1 MVAYTDSLGINKG
14 ATALAAS
21 YTNHFSVMDYTID
34 FAKIA
39 AARSAAGATA
49 LASTDTLV
57 LATLPKGTVI
67 LGGMVK
73 LLKAEGAAGT
83 IDLGITGSLTLF
95 ANDFDCNTT
104 VNTIVGSTS
113 ASALTADTNVV
124 MTVNTNS
131 MDVCRVLLSI
141 IVIDVMANPG
151 SIPNAT

>member
-14 ATALAAS
+14 STALAAS
-21 YTNHFSVMDYTID
+21 YTNHFTVMDYTID

-39 AARSAAGATA
+39 AARTAAGATA
-49 LASTDTLV
+49 LAATDTLV
-57 LATLPKGTVI
+57 LATLPKGSMI

-73 LLKAEGAAGT
+73 LLKAEGAAAT

-104 VNTIVGSTS
+104 LNTIVAGTT
-113 ASALTADTNVV
+113 AAGLTADTNVV
-124 MTVNTNS
+124 MTVNSNS

-141 IVIDVMANPG
+141 VVVDVMANPG
-151 SIPNAT
+151 SIPNVT

>member
-14 ATALAAS
+14 SIALASS
-21 YTNHFSVMDYTID
+21 YTNRFTVMEYTID

-57 LATLPKGTVI
+57 LATLPKGSYIV
-67 LGGMVK
+67 GGSVK
-73 LLKAEGAAGT
+73 LLKAEGATAT
-83 IDLGITGSLTLF
+83 IDLGITGTLTLF

-104 VNTIVGSTS
+104 VATMTGATT
-113 ASALTADTNVV
+113 AAFLTADTALV
-124 MTVNTNS
+124 MTVNSNS
-131 MDVCRVLLSI
+131 MDVAKVLLSI
-141 IVIDVMANPG
+141 IVIDAGTNPG

>member
-14 ATALAAS
+14 STALAAS
-21 YTNHFSVMDYTID
+21 YTNHFTVMDYTID

-39 AARSAAGATA
+39 AARTAAGATA

-57 LATLPKGTVI
+57 LATLPKGSMIV
-67 LGGMVK
+67 GGMVK
-73 LLKAEGAAGT
+73 LLKAEGAAAT

-104 VNTIVGSTS
+104 VNTIVGATT

-124 MTVNTNS
+124 MTVNSNS

-141 IVIDVMANPG
+141 VVVDVMANPG

>member
-14 ATALAAS
+14 SIALAAS
-21 YTNHFSVMDYTID
+21 YTNHFTVMDITID

-39 AARSAAGATA
+39 AARLAAGATA
-49 LASTDTLV
+49 LANTDTLV
-57 LATLPKGTVI
+57 LATLPKGSMI

-73 LLKAEGAAGT
+73 LLKAEGAAAT

-104 VNTIVGSTS
+104 LNTIAAGTT
-113 ASALTADTNVV
+113 AAALTGDTNVV
-124 MTVNTNS
+124 MTVNTAS
-131 MDVCRVLLSI
+131 TDAARVLLSI
-141 IVIDVMANPG
+141 VVVDVMANPG

>member
-14 ATALAAS
+14 STALSAS

-39 AARSAAGATA
+39 AARSAAGAAA
-49 LASTDTLV
+49 LTSTDTLV
-57 LATLPKGTVI
+57 LAKLPKGTLI

-83 IDLGITGSLTLF
+83 IDLGVTGSLTLF

-104 VNTIVGSTS
+104 VGTIVAGTTLN
-113 ASALTADTNVV
+113 ALTADTDVV
-124 MTVNTNS
+124 MTVNTAS
-131 MDVCRVLLSI
+131 MDACKVLLSI
-141 IVIDVMANPG
+141 VVVDVMANPG
-151 SIPNAT
+151 SIPNET

>member
-14 ATALAAS
+14 SVALASS
-21 YTNHFSVMDYTID
+21 YTNHFNVMEYTID
-34 FAKIA
+34 FARIA

-49 LASTDTLV
+49 LAATDTLV
-57 LATLPKGTVI
+57 LATLPKGTLI

-73 LLKAEGAAGT
+73 LLTAEGAAAT

-104 VNTIVGSTS
+104 VGTIVAGTT
-113 ASALTADTNVV
+113 AAALTADTAVV

-131 MDVCRVLLSI
+131 TDVAKVLLSI
-141 IVIDVMANPG
+141 VVVDVMANPG
-151 SIPNAT
+151 SIPNVT

>member
-14 ATALAAS
+14 SVALASS
-21 YTNHFSVMDYTID
+21 YTNHFNVMDYTID

-39 AARSAAGATA
+39 AARTAAGATA
-49 LASTDTLV
+49 LAATDTLV
-57 LATLPKGTVI
+57 LATLPKGSMI

-73 LLKAEGAAGT
+73 LLKAEGATAT

-95 ANDFDCNTT
+95 ASNFDCNTT
-104 VNTIVGSTS
+104 LNTIVAATT
-113 ASALTADTNVV
+113 AAALTADTNVV
-124 MTVNTNS
+124 MTVDSNS

-141 IVIDVMANPG
+141 VVVDVMANPG

>member
-14 ATALAAS
+14 SVALASS
-21 YTNHFSVMDYTID
+21 YTNRFNVMEYTID

-39 AARSAAGATA
+39 AARTAAGATA
-49 LASTDTLV
+49 LAAADTLV
-57 LATLPKGTVI
+57 LATLPKGTHIV
-67 LGGMVK
+67 GSMVK
-73 LLKAEGAAGT
+73 LLKAEGAAAT

-104 VNTIVGSTS
+104 VGTIVAGTT
-113 ASALTADTNVV
+113 AAALTADTAVV
-124 MTVNTNS
+124 MLINS
-131 MDVCRVLLSI
+131 NNMDVAKVLLSI

>member
-14 ATALAAS
+14 STALAAS
-21 YTNHFSVMDYTID
+21 YTNHFTVMDITID

-39 AARSAAGATA
+39 AARLAAGATA
-49 LASTDTLV
+49 LANTDTLV
-57 LATLPKGTVI
+57 LATLPKGSMI

-73 LLKAEGAAGT
+73 LLKAEGAAAT

-104 VNTIVGSTS
+104 LNTIVAGTT
-113 ASALTADTNVV
+113 AAGLTADTSVI
-124 MTVNTNS
+124 MTVNTAS
-131 MDVCRVLLSI
+131 TDAARVLLSI
-141 IVIDVMANPG
+141 VVVDVMANPG

>member
-14 ATALAAS
+14 SIALASS
-21 YTNHFSVMDYTID
+21 YTNRFTVMEYTID

-57 LATLPKGTVI
+57 LATLPKGSYIV
-67 LGGMVK
+67 GGSVK
-73 LLKAEGAAGT
+73 LLKAEGAAAT
-83 IDLGITGSLTLF
+83 IDLGITGTLTLF

-104 VNTIVGSTS
+104 VATMTGATT
-113 ASALTADTNVV
+113 AAFLTADTALV
-124 MTVNTNS
+124 MTVNSNS
-131 MDVCRVLLSI
+131 MDVAKVLLSI
-141 IVIDVMANPG
+141 IVIDAGTNPG

>member
-14 ATALAAS
+14 SIALAAS
-21 YTNHFSVMDYTID
+21 YTNRYTVMEYDID

-57 LATLPKGTVI
+57 LATLPKGSLI
-67 LGGMVK
+67 IGGMVK
-73 LLKAEGAAGT
+73 LLKAEGAAAT
-83 IDLGITGSLTLF
+83 IDLGVTGSLTLF

-104 VNTIVGSTS
+104 VGTIVAGTT
-113 ASALTADTNVV
+113 ASALTADTAVV
-124 MTVNTNS
+124 MTVNSNS
-131 MDVCRVLLSI
+131 MDVCKVKLAI
-141 IVIDVMANPG
+141 VVIDVLANPG